1 VATHCTPLRKERG
14 TMSEMPLQL
23 FVNLIEFDQSLLKLE
38 SQISSLN
45 KEIQVN
51 NQKKV
56 SLHNQ
61 LEALKTKVVNQ
72 RKIVDSQEL
81 EMKHID
87 EKISKKKEQI
97 DNVNGHREYLSL
109 KAEIDTMKKNQHDL
123 EDALITAWNDLES
136 LQKEFDAQSKK
147 IDEQLNL
154 LHQEELQKKAQ
165 SKELENELNILAQ
178 QRADKEKV
186 IPAEWIEKYT
196 VMRSRIADPVV
207 PVVDKTCSG
216 CAFVVSEQDMLQLR
230 HRKLVQCKNC
240 YRLLY
245 MIIP

>member
-1 VATHCTPLRKERG
+1 
-14 TMSEMPLQL
+14 MSEMPLQL

-38 SQISSLN
+38 SQIASLN
-45 KEIQVN
+45 KEIQAHDT
-51 NQKKV
+51 KKN
-56 SLHNQ
+56 SLISQ
-61 LEALKTKVVNQ
+61 LDVLKSKVTNQ

-87 EKISKKKEQI
+87 DKISKKKEQL

-109 KAEIDTMKKNQHDL
+109 KAEIETLKKSQHDL
-123 EDALITAWNDLES
+123 EDALISAWNDLENG
-136 LQKEFDAQSKK
+136 QKELDIQSKK
-147 IDEQLNL
+147 IEEQLTVL
-154 LHQEELQKKAQ
+154 QHEESEKKA
-165 SKELENELNILAQ
+165 SIKKLENELSILAQ

-186 IPAEWIEKYT
+186 IPAEWLEKYT
-196 VMRSRIADPVV
+196 VMRARIPDPVV

-216 CAFVVSEQDMLQLR
+216 CAFMVSEQDMLQLR

-245 MIIP
+245 MITP